1 MEAILLYTSLA
12 TIGGSGLAIIAG
24 VLFIRLGL
32 EVRHR
37 RAMIAASVLAVVFV
51 GLYMARS
58 HLFGHNSYGGDH
70 RTFFLS
76 VLWSHTFLSVVNF
89 PLALITIYLAFK
101 GRFKSHRRIA
111 PYTAAV
117 WIYVAASGWTV
128 YLMNA

>member
-1 MEAILLYTSLA
+1 MEAVLLYTSLA
-12 TIGGSGLAIIAG
+12 TIGGSGVAIIAG
-24 VLFIRLGL
+24 VLFIRFGF
-32 EVRHR
+32 EVPHR
-37 RAMIAASVLAVVFV
+37 YAMLAASVLAVVFV
-51 GLYMARS
+51 GLYLTRS
-58 HLFGHNSYGGDH
+58 HLFGHNSYVGEY

-89 PLALITIYLAFK
+89 PLALITIYLALK

-111 PYTAAV
+111 PYTAGV

>member
-1 MEAILLYTSLA
+1 MEAVLLYLSLA
-12 TIGGSGLAIIAG
+12 TIGMSGISIIAG
-24 VLFIRLGL
+24 VLFISFGSK
-32 EVRHR
+32 VPHR
-37 RAMIAASVLAVVFV
+37 RAMLTASILAVLFV
-51 GLYMARS
+51 GLYLTRS
-58 HLFGHNSYGGDH
+58 YLFLPHRYAGEY

-89 PLALITIYLAFK
+89 PLAAVTIYLAFK

-111 PYTAAV
+111 PYTAGV

>member
-1 MEAILLYTSLA
+1 MEAVLLYTSLA
-12 TIGGSGLAIIAG
+12 TIGGSGVAIIAG
-24 VLFIRLGL
+24 VFFISFGWK
-32 EVRHR
+32 VRHR
-37 RAMIAASVLAVVFV
+37 RAMLAASILAVVFV
-51 GLYMARS
+51 GLYLTRS
-58 HLFGHNSYGGDH
+58 SLFPIHRYGGEH

-89 PLALITIYLAFK
+89 PLAVVTIYLAFK